1 MLQDE
6 LATILIAG
14 ANPTGGWGY
23 LSGNGS
29 RIEPTCW
36 ALLALAGSEP
46 AGPLGPQSPL
56 SNDLHFRFL
65 SRCQRPDGLLSDRP
79 EFPANLSWTAL
90 AFLTLSALS
99 SSTETN
105 AVSGRLV
112 GAMTETAGLQLPNDA
127 TFRQNNMLKGWPW
140 MPETFSWVEP
150 TSWCLLA
157 LKRAIRTVPARATDA
172 IRSRI
177 TDGEALLVDRVCA
190 SGGWN
195 FGNANAFGTNLPAHV
210 PTSAL
215 GLLAL
220 QDKRDLPAVR
230 RSLAFVEEHWKKELS
245 GGALAL
251 SLLCLKIYGR
261 PTSELEAAIAD
272 QWQHT
277 RFLGNLATTAMVRCA
292 LTMSSSAKAAL
303 SLQ

>member
-1 MLQDE
+1 MSAADAKSLRAAL
-6 LATILIAG
+6 LAHANAG
-14 ANPTGGWGY
+14 GGWAYYPGHD
-23 LSGNGS
+23 S
-29 RIEPTCW
+29 RLEPTCW
-36 ALLALAGSEP
+36 ALLALGGAASDFDPEP
-46 AGPLGPQSPL
+46 
-56 SNDLHFRFL
+56 HWRFL
-65 SRCQRPDGLLSDRP
+65 TACQRTSGLLVENP
-79 EFPANLSWTAL
+79 VLPANLAFNAL
-90 AFLTLSALS
+90 AAIAMLS
-99 SSTETN
+99 SERFR
-105 AVSGRLV
+105 SGRELPTLLDSLV
-112 GAMTETAGLQLPNDA
+112 ARAGLQVAQSPN
-127 TFRQNNMLKGWPW
+127 FRQDNSLRGWSW
-140 MPETFSWVEP
+140 TEGTFSWVEP

-157 LKRAIRTVPARATDA
+157 LKRTIRTVPARATDA
-172 IRSRI
+172 VRSRI

-220 QDKRDLPAVR
+220 QDKRDLLAVR

-261 PTSELEAAIAD
+261 PTSEVEAAIGD

-277 RFLGNLATTAMVRCA
+277 RFLGNLATTSMVRCA
-292 LTMSSSAKAAL
+292 LTMGSSAKAAL

>member
-1 MLQDE
+1 MIEVE
-6 LATILIAG
+6 LASILTAE
-14 ANPTGGWGY
+14 ANKGGGWGY
-23 LSGNGS
+23 YPGNAS

-36 ALLALAGSEP
+36 AMLALANGKVVDGDAHLAFL
-46 AGPLGPQSPL
+46 AG
-56 SNDLHFRFL
+56 
-65 SRCQRPDGLLSDRP
+65 CQRRDGLFSDRP
-79 EFPANLSWTAL
+79 DLPPNLSWTAL

-99 SSTETN
+99 ASRAINDVCARLLEAIAKTSGVELANSSIT
-105 AVSGRLV
+105 
-112 GAMTETAGLQLPNDA
+112 
-127 TFRQNNMLKGWPW
+127 RQNNKLKGWPW
-140 MPETFSWVEP
+140 ITDTFSWVEP

-157 LKRAIRTVPARATDA
+157 LKRAVRLSPERATA
-172 IRSRI
+172 AVRGRI
-177 TDGEALLVDRVCA
+177 ADGEALLVDRVCE

-195 FGNANAFGTNLPAHV
+195 FGNSNAFGTNLPAHV
-210 PTSAL
+210 PTSAI

-230 RSLAFVEEHWKKELS
+230 RSLAFVEEHWKRELS

-261 PTSELEAAIAD
+261 PTSEVEAAIAE

-277 RFLGNLATTAMVRCA
+277 RFLGNLATTSMVRCA
-292 LTMSSSAKAAL
+292 LTMSSSAKAAF